1 MQVTQKNSTT
11 REEVKNVRSINGLL
25 DELGKL
31 TPNEANNLI
40 KSSDCEV
47 RKRAI
52 KYADRQSRLKQL
64 LTEDDPNVAELILSS
79 LGDLTVEEA
88 SKLFLEACSYNVREM
103 ASKYADR
110 QSRLA
115 SLLVEYNSNVINF
128 ILSSLG
134 DLTVEEANK
143 LLLEAYS
150 YNVISKI
157 LKYTDRQSKIK
168 RLLVEEKDTVIDLIL
183 ASLEKLKAEEISPLL
198 EADSKRVRDYSW
210 ESMNYLSTLDKI
222 LLSKSCSLSQCEL
235 ASLGVIPTKNANKLL
250 LYSKDFKIREMVVKY
265 ADRQTKLAV
274 LLKEKENAVIDLIFS
289 SLGDLTVEEANKLLL
304 EAYSYK
310 VRENVIRYADRQSK
324 LERLLVEEIIADLI
338 FSSLGDIS
346 TEEANKLLLEAGTY
360 NVREMAIKYADRQT
374 KLARLLVEK
383 TSEIID
389 PILNSL
395 GELTI
400 EETDKLLKAHTLKVI
415 KYAMLNVCSEG
426 LKELRDVIIEKLKY
440 IKE

>member
-25 DELGKL
+25 DELGEL

-40 KSSDCEV
+40 KSNNCVV

-52 KYADRQSRLKQL
+52 EYADRQSRLKQL
-64 LTEDDPNVAELILSS
+64 LAEDDSNVEELIL
-79 LGDLTVEEA
+79 
-88 SKLFLEACSYNVREM
+88 
-103 ASKYADR
+103 
-110 QSRLA
+110 
-115 SLLVEYNSNVINF
+115 
-128 ILSSLG
+128 
-134 DLTVEEANK
+134 
-143 LLLEAYS
+143 
-150 YNVISKI
+150 
-157 LKYTDRQSKIK
+157 
-168 RLLVEEKDTVIDLIL
+168 
-183 ASLEKLKAEEISPLL
+183 
-198 EADSKRVRDYSW
+198 
-210 ESMNYLSTLDKI
+210 
-222 LLSKSCSLSQCEL
+222 
-235 ASLGVIPTKNANKLL
+235 
-250 LYSKDFKIREMVVKY
+250 
-265 ADRQTKLAV
+265 
-274 LLKEKENAVIDLIFS
+274 S

-310 VRENVIRYADRQSK
+310 VREMATKYADRQSK

-338 FSSLGDIS
+338 FYSLGDIS
-346 TEEANKLLLEAGTY
+346 TEEANKLLLEAVDY

-374 KLARLLVEK
+374 KLARLLVEE
-383 TSEIID
+383 TSEVID

-426 LKELRDVIIEKLKY
+426 LEELRDVIIEKLKY

>member
-25 DELGKL
+25 DELGEL

-40 KSSDCEV
+40 KSNNCVV

-52 KYADRQSRLKQL
+52 EYADRQSRLKQL
-64 LTEDDPNVAELILSS
+64 LAEDDSNVEELIL
-79 LGDLTVEEA
+79 
-88 SKLFLEACSYNVREM
+88 
-103 ASKYADR
+103 
-110 QSRLA
+110 
-115 SLLVEYNSNVINF
+115 
-128 ILSSLG
+128 
-134 DLTVEEANK
+134 
-143 LLLEAYS
+143 
-150 YNVISKI
+150 
-157 LKYTDRQSKIK
+157 
-168 RLLVEEKDTVIDLIL
+168 
-183 ASLEKLKAEEISPLL
+183 
-198 EADSKRVRDYSW
+198 
-210 ESMNYLSTLDKI
+210 
-222 LLSKSCSLSQCEL
+222 
-235 ASLGVIPTKNANKLL
+235 
-250 LYSKDFKIREMVVKY
+250 
-265 ADRQTKLAV
+265 
-274 LLKEKENAVIDLIFS
+274 S

-310 VRENVIRYADRQSK
+310 VRENVIRYADKQSK

-338 FSSLGDIS
+338 FYSLGDIS
-346 TEEANKLLLEAGTY
+346 TEEANKLLLEAGDY

-374 KLARLLVEK
+374 KLARLLVEE
-383 TSEIID
+383 TSEVID

-426 LKELRDVIIEKLKY
+426 LEELRDVIIEKLKY

>member
-1 MQVTQKNSTT
+1 MQVTQKNSAT

-25 DELGKL
+25 DELGEL

-40 KSSDCEV
+40 KSNNCVV

-150 YNVISKI
+150 YNLISKI

-265 ADRQTKLAV
+265 ADRQTKLA
-274 LLKEKENAVIDLIFS
+274 
-289 SLGDLTVEEANKLLL
+289 
-304 EAYSYK
+304 
-310 VRENVIRYADRQSK
+310 
-324 LERLLVEEIIADLI
+324 RLLVEE
-338 FSSLGDIS
+338 
-346 TEEANKLLLEAGTY
+346 
-360 NVREMAIKYADRQT
+360 
-374 KLARLLVEK
+374 
-383 TSEIID
+383 TSEVID

>member
-25 DELGKL
+25 DELGEL

-40 KSSDCEV
+40 KSNNCVV

-52 KYADRQSRLKQL
+52 EYADRQSRLKQL
-64 LTEDDPNVAELILSS
+64 LAEDDSN
-79 LGDLTVEEA
+79 VEE
-88 SKLFLEACSYNVREM
+88 L
-103 ASKYADR
+103 
-110 QSRLA
+110 
-115 SLLVEYNSNVINF
+115 

-150 YNVISKI
+150 YKVKENAIR
-157 LKYTDRQSKIK
+157 YADRQSKLSS
-168 RLLVEEKDTVIDLIL
+168 LLMETN
-183 ASLEKLKAEEISPLL
+183 S
-198 EADSKRVRDYSW
+198 
-210 ESMNYLSTLDKI
+210 N
-222 LLSKSCSLSQCEL
+222 
-235 ASLGVIPTKNANKLL
+235 
-250 LYSKDFKIREMVVKY
+250 F
-265 ADRQTKLAV
+265 
-274 LLKEKENAVIDLIFS
+274 IDLIFS
-289 SLGDLTVEEANKLLL
+289 SLGNLTVEEANKLLL

-338 FSSLGDIS
+338 FYSLGDIS
-346 TEEANKLLLEAGTY
+346 TEEANKLLLEAGDY

-374 KLARLLVEK
+374 KLARLLVEE
-383 TSEIID
+383 TSEVID

-415 KYAMLNVCSEG
+415 KYAMLNVCSES
-426 LKELRDVIIEKLKY
+426 LEELRDVIIEKLKY

>member
-11 REEVKNVRSINGLL
+11 REEVKNVRSINSLL
-25 DELGKL
+25 DELGEL

-40 KSSDCEV
+40 KSNNCVV

-52 KYADRQSRLKQL
+52 EYADRQSRLKQL
-64 LTEDDPNVAELILSS
+64 LAEDDSNVAEL
-79 LGDLTVEEA
+79 
-88 SKLFLEACSYNVREM
+88 
-103 ASKYADR
+103 
-110 QSRLA
+110 
-115 SLLVEYNSNVINF
+115 

-150 YNVISKI
+150 YKVKENAIR
-157 LKYTDRQSKIK
+157 YAGRQSKLSS
-168 RLLVEEKDTVIDLIL
+168 LLMETNSNFIDFIL
-183 ASLEKLKAEEISPLL
+183 
-198 EADSKRVRDYSW
+198 
-210 ESMNYLSTLDKI
+210 
-222 LLSKSCSLSQCEL
+222 
-235 ASLGVIPTKNANKLL
+235 
-250 LYSKDFKIREMVVKY
+250 
-265 ADRQTKLAV
+265 
-274 LLKEKENAVIDLIFS
+274 S
-289 SLGDLTVEEANKLLL
+289 SLGGLTVEEANNLLL

-338 FSSLGDIS
+338 FYSLGDIS
-346 TEEANKLLLEAGTY
+346 TEEANKLLLEAGDY

-374 KLARLLVEK
+374 KLARLLVEE
-383 TSEIID
+383 TSEVID

-415 KYAMLNVCSEG
+415 KYAMLNVCSES
-426 LKELRDVIIEKLKY
+426 LEELRDVIIEKLKY

>member
-25 DELGKL
+25 DELGEL

-40 KSSDCEV
+40 KSNNCVV

-52 KYADRQSRLKQL
+52 EYADRQSRLKQL
-64 LTEDDPNVAELILSS
+64 LAEDDSN
-79 LGDLTVEEA
+79 VEE
-88 SKLFLEACSYNVREM
+88 L
-103 ASKYADR
+103 
-110 QSRLA
+110 
-115 SLLVEYNSNVINF
+115 

-150 YNVISKI
+150 YKVKENAIR
-157 LKYTDRQSKIK
+157 YADRQSKLSS
-168 RLLVEEKDTVIDLIL
+168 LLMETN
-183 ASLEKLKAEEISPLL
+183 S
-198 EADSKRVRDYSW
+198 
-210 ESMNYLSTLDKI
+210 N
-222 LLSKSCSLSQCEL
+222 
-235 ASLGVIPTKNANKLL
+235 
-250 LYSKDFKIREMVVKY
+250 F
-265 ADRQTKLAV
+265 
-274 LLKEKENAVIDLIFS
+274 IDLIFS
-289 SLGDLTVEEANKLLL
+289 SLGNLTVEEANKLLL

-310 VRENVIRYADRQSK
+310 VRENAIRYADRQSK

-338 FSSLGDIS
+338 FYSLGDIS
-346 TEEANKLLLEAGTY
+346 TEEANKLLLEAGDY

-374 KLARLLVEK
+374 KLARLLVEE
-383 TSEIID
+383 TSEVID

-426 LKELRDVIIEKLKY
+426 LEELRDVIIEKLKY

>member
-64 LTEDDPNVAELILSS
+64 LAEDDPNVEEL
-79 LGDLTVEEA
+79 
-88 SKLFLEACSYNVREM
+88 
-103 ASKYADR
+103 
-110 QSRLA
+110 
-115 SLLVEYNSNVINF
+115 

-150 YNVISKI
+150 YKVKENAIRYADRQSKLSSLLMETNSNFLNFILSFLGDLTVEEANNLLLKAYSYNLISKI

-168 RLLVEEKDTVIDLIL
+168 RLLVEEKDDVIYLIL
-183 ASLEKLKAEEISPLL
+183 ASLGKLKAEEISPLL
-198 EADSKRVRDYSW
+198 DAYSKRVRDYSW
-210 ESMNYLSTLDKI
+210 GSINYLSTLDKI
-222 LLSKSCSLSQCEL
+222 LLSKYCSISECEL
-235 ASLGVIPTKNANKLL
+235 VTLGVIQTQKANKLL
-250 LYSKDFKIREMVVKY
+250 LYAKDFKTREMVVKY

-310 VRENVIRYADRQSK
+310 VRENAIRYADRQSK

-338 FSSLGDIS
+338 FYSLGDIS
-346 TEEANKLLLEAGTY
+346 TEEANKLLLEAGDY

-374 KLARLLVEK
+374 KLARLLVEE
-383 TSEIID
+383 TSEVID

-415 KYAMLNVCSEG
+415 KYAMLNVCSES
-426 LKELRDVIIEKLKY
+426 LEELRDVIIEKLKY

>member
-25 DELGKL
+25 DELGEL

-40 KSSDCEV
+40 KSNNCVV

-52 KYADRQSRLKQL
+52 EYADRQSRLKQL
-64 LTEDDPNVAELILSS
+64 LAEDDSN
-79 LGDLTVEEA
+79 VEE
-88 SKLFLEACSYNVREM
+88 L
-103 ASKYADR
+103 
-110 QSRLA
+110 
-115 SLLVEYNSNVINF
+115 

-150 YNVISKI
+150 YKVKENAIR
-157 LKYTDRQSKIK
+157 YADRQSKLSS
-168 RLLVEEKDTVIDLIL
+168 LLMETN
-183 ASLEKLKAEEISPLL
+183 S
-198 EADSKRVRDYSW
+198 
-210 ESMNYLSTLDKI
+210 N
-222 LLSKSCSLSQCEL
+222 
-235 ASLGVIPTKNANKLL
+235 
-250 LYSKDFKIREMVVKY
+250 F
-265 ADRQTKLAV
+265 
-274 LLKEKENAVIDLIFS
+274 IDLIFS
-289 SLGDLTVEEANKLLL
+289 SLGNLTVEEANKLLL

-310 VRENVIRYADRQSK
+310 VREMATKYADRQSK

-338 FSSLGDIS
+338 FYSLGDIS
-346 TEEANKLLLEAGTY
+346 TEEANKLLLEAGDY

-374 KLARLLVEK
+374 KLARLLVEE
-383 TSEIID
+383 TSEVID

-426 LKELRDVIIEKLKY
+426 LEELRDVIIEKLKY

>member
-25 DELGKL
+25 DELGEL

-40 KSSDCEV
+40 KSSNSEV

-52 KYADRQSRLKQL
+52 EYADRQSRLKQL
-64 LTEDDPNVAELILSS
+64 LAEDDPNVAELILSS

-88 SKLFLEACSYNVREM
+88 NKLLLEAYSYKVKENAIR
-103 ASKYADR
+103 YADR
-110 QSRLA
+110 QSKLS
-115 SLLVEYNSNVINF
+115 SLLMETNSNFIDF

-134 DLTVEEANK
+134 GLTVEEANN

-168 RLLVEEKDTVIDLIL
+168 RLLVEERDTVIDLIL

-250 LYSKDFKIREMVVKY
+250 LYAKDFKIREMVVKY

-289 SLGDLTVEEANKLLL
+289 SLGNLTVEEANKLLL

-338 FSSLGDIS
+338 FYSLGDIS

-383 TSEIID
+383 TSEVIE

-400 EETDKLLKAHTLKVI
+400 EEADKLLKAHTLKVI

>member
-25 DELGKL
+25 DELGEL

-40 KSSDCEV
+40 KSNNCVV

-52 KYADRQSRLKQL
+52 EYADRQSRLKQL
-64 LTEDDPNVAELILSS
+64 LAEDDSN
-79 LGDLTVEEA
+79 VEE
-88 SKLFLEACSYNVREM
+88 L
-103 ASKYADR
+103 
-110 QSRLA
+110 
-115 SLLVEYNSNVINF
+115 

-150 YNVISKI
+150 YKV
-157 LKYTDRQSKIK
+157 
-168 RLLVEEKDTVIDLIL
+168 
-183 ASLEKLKAEEISPLL
+183 
-198 EADSKRVRDYSW
+198 
-210 ESMNYLSTLDKI
+210 
-222 LLSKSCSLSQCEL
+222 
-235 ASLGVIPTKNANKLL
+235 
-250 LYSKDFKIREMVVKY
+250 
-265 ADRQTKLAV
+265 
-274 LLKEKENAVIDLIFS
+274 KENA
-289 SLGDLTVEEANKLLL
+289 
-304 EAYSYK
+304 
-310 VRENVIRYADRQSK
+310 IRYADRQSK

-338 FSSLGDIS
+338 FYSLGDIS
-346 TEEANKLLLEAGTY
+346 TEEANKLLLEAGDY

-374 KLARLLVEK
+374 KLARLLVEE
-383 TSEIID
+383 TSEVID

-400 EETDKLLKAHTLKVI
+400 EETDKLVKAHTLKVI

-426 LKELRDVIIEKLKY
+426 LEELRDVIIEKLKY

>member
-1 MQVTQKNSTT
+1 MQVTQKNSAT

-25 DELGKL
+25 DELGEL

-40 KSSDCEV
+40 KSNNCVV

-52 KYADRQSRLKQL
+52 EYADRQSRLKQL
-64 LTEDDPNVAELILSS
+64 LAEDDSN
-79 LGDLTVEEA
+79 VEE
-88 SKLFLEACSYNVREM
+88 L
-103 ASKYADR
+103 
-110 QSRLA
+110 
-115 SLLVEYNSNVINF
+115 

-150 YNVISKI
+150 YKVKENAIR
-157 LKYTDRQSKIK
+157 YADRQSKLSS
-168 RLLVEEKDTVIDLIL
+168 LLMETN
-183 ASLEKLKAEEISPLL
+183 S
-198 EADSKRVRDYSW
+198 
-210 ESMNYLSTLDKI
+210 N
-222 LLSKSCSLSQCEL
+222 
-235 ASLGVIPTKNANKLL
+235 
-250 LYSKDFKIREMVVKY
+250 F
-265 ADRQTKLAV
+265 
-274 LLKEKENAVIDLIFS
+274 IDLIFS

-338 FSSLGDIS
+338 FYSLGDIS
-346 TEEANKLLLEAGTY
+346 TEEANKLLLEAGDY

-374 KLARLLVEK
+374 KLARLLVEE
-383 TSEIID
+383 TSEVID

-426 LKELRDVIIEKLKY
+426 LEELRDVIIEKLKY

>member
-1 MQVTQKNSTT
+1 MQVTQKNSAT
-11 REEVKNVRSINGLL
+11 REEVKNVRSINDLL
-25 DELGKL
+25 DELGEL

-40 KSSDCEV
+40 KSNNCVV

-52 KYADRQSRLKQL
+52 EYADRQSRLKQL
-64 LTEDDPNVAELILSS
+64 LAEDDSNVEELILSS

-88 SKLFLEACSYNVREM
+88 NKLLLEAYSYKVKENAIR
-103 ASKYADR
+103 YADR

-150 YNVISKI
+150 Y
-157 LKYTDRQSKIK
+157 
-168 RLLVEEKDTVIDLIL
+168 
-183 ASLEKLKAEEISPLL
+183 
-198 EADSKRVRDYSW
+198 
-210 ESMNYLSTLDKI
+210 
-222 LLSKSCSLSQCEL
+222 
-235 ASLGVIPTKNANKLL
+235 
-250 LYSKDFKIREMVVKY
+250 
-265 ADRQTKLAV
+265 
-274 LLKEKENAVIDLIFS
+274 
-289 SLGDLTVEEANKLLL
+289 
-304 EAYSYK
+304 K
-310 VRENVIRYADRQSK
+310 VRENAIRYADRQSK

-338 FSSLGDIS
+338 FYSLGDIS
-346 TEEANKLLLEAGTY
+346 TEEANKLLLEAGDY

-374 KLARLLVEK
+374 KLARLLVEE
-383 TSEIID
+383 TSEVID

-426 LKELRDVIIEKLKY
+426 LEELRDVIIEKLKY

>member
-25 DELGKL
+25 DELGEL

-40 KSSDCEV
+40 KSSNSEV

-52 KYADRQSRLKQL
+52 EYADRQSRLKQL
-64 LTEDDPNVAELILSS
+64 LAEDDSNIAEL
-79 LGDLTVEEA
+79 
-88 SKLFLEACSYNVREM
+88 
-103 ASKYADR
+103 
-110 QSRLA
+110 
-115 SLLVEYNSNVINF
+115 

-143 LLLEAYS
+143 LLLEACSYKVKEEAIKYANRQSRLSSLLVEYNSNFLNFILSFLGDLTVEEANNLLLKAYS
-150 YNVISKI
+150 YNLISKI

-168 RLLVEEKDTVIDLIL
+168 RLLVEEKDDVIYLIL
-183 ASLEKLKAEEISPLL
+183 ASLGKLKAEEISPLL
-198 EADSKRVRDYSW
+198 EAYSKRVRDYSW
-210 ESMNYLSTLDKI
+210 ESINYLSTLDKI
-222 LLSKSCSLSQCEL
+222 LLSKYCSISECEL
-235 ASLGVIPTKNANKLL
+235 VTLGVIQTQKANKLL
-250 LYSKDFKIREMVVKY
+250 LYAKDFKIREMVVKY

-289 SLGDLTVEEANKLLL
+289 SLGDLTVEEANNLLL

-338 FSSLGDIS
+338 FYSLGDIS
-346 TEEANKLLLEAGTY
+346 TEEANKLLLEAGDY

-400 EETDKLLKAHTLKVI
+400 EEADKLLKAHTLKVI

>member
-25 DELGKL
+25 DELGEL

-40 KSSDCEV
+40 KSNNCVV

-52 KYADRQSRLKQL
+52 EYADRQSRLKQL
-64 LTEDDPNVAELILSS
+64 LAEDDSNVEELILSS
-79 LGDLTVEEA
+79 LG
-88 SKLFLEACSYNVREM
+88 
-103 ASKYADR
+103 
-110 QSRLA
+110 
-115 SLLVEYNSNVINF
+115 
-128 ILSSLG
+128 G
-134 DLTVEEANK
+134 LTVEEANN
-143 LLLEAYS
+143 LLLEAYY
-150 YNVISKI
+150 YNLISKI

-168 RLLVEEKDTVIDLIL
+168 RLLVEEKDDVIYLIL
-183 ASLEKLKAEEISPLL
+183 ASLGKLKAEEISPLL
-198 EADSKRVRDYSW
+198 EAYSKRVRDYSW
-210 ESMNYLSTLDKI
+210 GSINYLSTLDKI
-222 LLSKSCSLSQCEL
+222 LLSKYCSISECEL
-235 ASLGVIPTKNANKLL
+235 VTLGVIQTQKANKLL
-250 LYSKDFKIREMVVKY
+250 LYAKDFKIREMVVKY

-289 SLGDLTVEEANKLLL
+289 SLGNLTVEEANKLLL

-310 VRENVIRYADRQSK
+310 VRENVIRYADRPSK

-338 FSSLGDIS
+338 FYSLGDIS
-346 TEEANKLLLEAGTY
+346 TEEANKLLLEAVDY

-374 KLARLLVEK
+374 KLARLLVEE
-383 TSEIID
+383 TSEVID

-426 LKELRDVIIEKLKY
+426 LEELRDVIIEKLKY

>member
-25 DELGKL
+25 DELGEL

-40 KSSDCEV
+40 KSNNCVV

-52 KYADRQSRLKQL
+52 EYADRQSRLKQL
-64 LTEDDPNVAELILSS
+64 LAEDDSN
-79 LGDLTVEEA
+79 VEE
-88 SKLFLEACSYNVREM
+88 L
-103 ASKYADR
+103 
-110 QSRLA
+110 
-115 SLLVEYNSNVINF
+115 

-150 YNVISKI
+150 YKVKENAIR
-157 LKYTDRQSKIK
+157 YADRQSKLSS
-168 RLLVEEKDTVIDLIL
+168 LLMETNSNFIDFIL
-183 ASLEKLKAEEISPLL
+183 
-198 EADSKRVRDYSW
+198 
-210 ESMNYLSTLDKI
+210 
-222 LLSKSCSLSQCEL
+222 
-235 ASLGVIPTKNANKLL
+235 
-250 LYSKDFKIREMVVKY
+250 
-265 ADRQTKLAV
+265 
-274 LLKEKENAVIDLIFS
+274 S

-310 VRENVIRYADRQSK
+310 VRENAIRYAGRQSK

-338 FSSLGDIS
+338 FYSLGDIS
-346 TEEANKLLLEAGTY
+346 TEEANKLLLEAGDY

-374 KLARLLVEK
+374 KLARLLVEE
-383 TSEIID
+383 TSEVID

-426 LKELRDVIIEKLKY
+426 LEELRDVIIEKLKY

>member
-25 DELGKL
+25 DELGEL

-40 KSSDCEV
+40 KSNNCVV

-52 KYADRQSRLKQL
+52 EYADRQSRLKQL
-64 LTEDDPNVAELILSS
+64 LAEDDSN
-79 LGDLTVEEA
+79 VEE
-88 SKLFLEACSYNVREM
+88 L
-103 ASKYADR
+103 
-110 QSRLA
+110 
-115 SLLVEYNSNVINF
+115 

-150 YNVISKI
+150 YKV
-157 LKYTDRQSKIK
+157 
-168 RLLVEEKDTVIDLIL
+168 
-183 ASLEKLKAEEISPLL
+183 
-198 EADSKRVRDYSW
+198 
-210 ESMNYLSTLDKI
+210 
-222 LLSKSCSLSQCEL
+222 
-235 ASLGVIPTKNANKLL
+235 
-250 LYSKDFKIREMVVKY
+250 
-265 ADRQTKLAV
+265 
-274 LLKEKENAVIDLIFS
+274 KENA
-289 SLGDLTVEEANKLLL
+289 
-304 EAYSYK
+304 
-310 VRENVIRYADRQSK
+310 IRYADRQSK

-338 FSSLGDIS
+338 FYSLGDIS
-346 TEEANKLLLEAGTY
+346 TEEANKLLLEAGDY

-374 KLARLLVEK
+374 KLARLLVEE
-383 TSEIID
+383 TSEVID

-415 KYAMLNVCSEG
+415 KYAMLNVCSES
-426 LKELRDVIIEKLKY
+426 LEELRNVIIEKLKY

>member
-25 DELGKL
+25 DELGEL

-40 KSSDCEV
+40 KSNNCVV

-52 KYADRQSRLKQL
+52 EYADRQSRLKQL
-64 LTEDDPNVAELILSS
+64 LAEDDSNVEELILSS

-88 SKLFLEACSYNVREM
+88 N
-103 ASKYADR
+103 
-110 QSRLA
+110 
-115 SLLVEYNSNVINF
+115 N
-128 ILSSLG
+128 
-134 DLTVEEANK
+134 
-143 LLLEAYS
+143 
-150 YNVISKI
+150 
-157 LKYTDRQSKIK
+157 
-168 RLLVEEKDTVIDLIL
+168 
-183 ASLEKLKAEEISPLL
+183 
-198 EADSKRVRDYSW
+198 
-210 ESMNYLSTLDKI
+210 
-222 LLSKSCSLSQCEL
+222 
-235 ASLGVIPTKNANKLL
+235 
-250 LYSKDFKIREMVVKY
+250 
-265 ADRQTKLAV
+265 
-274 LLKEKENAVIDLIFS
+274 
-289 SLGDLTVEEANKLLL
+289 LLL

-338 FSSLGDIS
+338 FYSLGDIS
-346 TEEANKLLLEAGTY
+346 TEEANKLLLEAGDY

-374 KLARLLVEK
+374 KLARLLVEG
-383 TSEIID
+383 TSEVID

-426 LKELRDVIIEKLKY
+426 LEELRDVIIEKLKY

>member
-25 DELGKL
+25 DELGEL

-40 KSSDCEV
+40 KSNNCVV

-52 KYADRQSRLKQL
+52 EYADRQSRLKQL
-64 LTEDDPNVAELILSS
+64 LAEDDSN
-79 LGDLTVEEA
+79 VEE
-88 SKLFLEACSYNVREM
+88 L
-103 ASKYADR
+103 
-110 QSRLA
+110 
-115 SLLVEYNSNVINF
+115 

-150 YNVISKI
+150 YKVKENAIR
-157 LKYTDRQSKIK
+157 YADRQSKLSS
-168 RLLVEEKDTVIDLIL
+168 LLMETNSNFIDFIL
-183 ASLEKLKAEEISPLL
+183 
-198 EADSKRVRDYSW
+198 
-210 ESMNYLSTLDKI
+210 
-222 LLSKSCSLSQCEL
+222 
-235 ASLGVIPTKNANKLL
+235 
-250 LYSKDFKIREMVVKY
+250 
-265 ADRQTKLAV
+265 
-274 LLKEKENAVIDLIFS
+274 S
-289 SLGDLTVEEANKLLL
+289 SLGGLTVEEANNLLL

-338 FSSLGDIS
+338 FYSLGDIS
-346 TEEANKLLLEAGTY
+346 TEEANKLLLEAGDY

-374 KLARLLVEK
+374 KLARLLVEE
-383 TSEIID
+383 TSEVID

-395 GELTI
+395 GELTV

-426 LKELRDVIIEKLKY
+426 LEELRDVIIEKLKY

>member
-25 DELGKL
+25 DELGEL

-40 KSSDCEV
+40 KSNNCVV

-52 KYADRQSRLKQL
+52 EYADRQSRLKQL
-64 LTEDDPNVAELILSS
+64 LAEDDSNVEELILSS
-79 LGDLTVEEA
+79 LG
-88 SKLFLEACSYNVREM
+88 
-103 ASKYADR
+103 
-110 QSRLA
+110 
-115 SLLVEYNSNVINF
+115 
-128 ILSSLG
+128 G
-134 DLTVEEANK
+134 LTVEEAN
-143 LLLEAYS
+143 
-150 YNVISKI
+150 N
-157 LKYTDRQSKIK
+157 
-168 RLLVEEKDTVIDLIL
+168 
-183 ASLEKLKAEEISPLL
+183 
-198 EADSKRVRDYSW
+198 
-210 ESMNYLSTLDKI
+210 
-222 LLSKSCSLSQCEL
+222 
-235 ASLGVIPTKNANKLL
+235 
-250 LYSKDFKIREMVVKY
+250 
-265 ADRQTKLAV
+265 
-274 LLKEKENAVIDLIFS
+274 
-289 SLGDLTVEEANKLLL
+289 LLL

-338 FSSLGDIS
+338 FYSLGDIS
-346 TEEANKLLLEAGTY
+346 TEEANKLLLEAGDY

-374 KLARLLVEK
+374 KLARLLVEE
-383 TSEIID
+383 TSEVID

-426 LKELRDVIIEKLKY
+426 LEELRDVIIEKLKY

>member
-25 DELGKL
+25 DELGEL

-40 KSSDCEV
+40 KSNNCVV

-52 KYADRQSRLKQL
+52 EYADRQSRLKQL
-64 LTEDDPNVAELILSS
+64 LAEDDSN
-79 LGDLTVEEA
+79 VEE
-88 SKLFLEACSYNVREM
+88 L
-103 ASKYADR
+103 
-110 QSRLA
+110 
-115 SLLVEYNSNVINF
+115 

-150 YNVISKI
+150 YKVKENAIR
-157 LKYTDRQSKIK
+157 YADRQSKLSS
-168 RLLVEEKDTVIDLIL
+168 LLMETN
-183 ASLEKLKAEEISPLL
+183 S
-198 EADSKRVRDYSW
+198 
-210 ESMNYLSTLDKI
+210 N
-222 LLSKSCSLSQCEL
+222 
-235 ASLGVIPTKNANKLL
+235 
-250 LYSKDFKIREMVVKY
+250 F
-265 ADRQTKLAV
+265 
-274 LLKEKENAVIDLIFS
+274 IDLIFS

-338 FSSLGDIS
+338 FYSLGDIS
-346 TEEANKLLLEAGTY
+346 TEEANKLLLEAGDY

-374 KLARLLVEK
+374 KLARLLVEE
-383 TSEIID
+383 TSEVID

-426 LKELRDVIIEKLKY
+426 LEELRDVIIEKLKY

>member
-11 REEVKNVRSINGLL
+11 REEVKNDRSINGLL

-346 TEEANKLLLEAGTY
+346 TEEANKLLLEAGDY

-400 EETDKLLKAHTLKVI
+400 EEADKLLKAHTLKVI

>member
-25 DELGKL
+25 DELGEL

-40 KSSDCEV
+40 KSNNCVV

-52 KYADRQSRLKQL
+52 EYADRQSRLKQL
-64 LTEDDPNVAELILSS
+64 LAEDDSN
-79 LGDLTVEEA
+79 VEE
-88 SKLFLEACSYNVREM
+88 L
-103 ASKYADR
+103 
-110 QSRLA
+110 
-115 SLLVEYNSNVINF
+115 

-150 YNVISKI
+150 YKVKENAIR
-157 LKYTDRQSKIK
+157 YADRQSKIK
-168 RLLVEEKDTVIDLIL
+168 RLLVEERDTVIDLIL
-183 ASLEKLKAEEISPLL
+183 ASLKKLKAEEISPLL

-250 LYSKDFKIREMVVKY
+250 LYAKDFKIREMVVKY

-310 VRENVIRYADRQSK
+310 VRENAIRYAGRQSK

-338 FSSLGDIS
+338 FYSLGDIS
-346 TEEANKLLLEAGTY
+346 TEEANKLLLEAGDY

-374 KLARLLVEK
+374 KLARLLVEE
-383 TSEIID
+383 TSEVID

-426 LKELRDVIIEKLKY
+426 LEELRDVIIEKLKY

>member
-1 MQVTQKNSTT
+1 MQVTQKNLTT

-25 DELGKL
+25 DELGEL

-40 KSSDCEV
+40 KSNNCVV

-52 KYADRQSRLKQL
+52 EYADRQSRLKQL
-64 LTEDDPNVAELILSS
+64 LAEDDSN
-79 LGDLTVEEA
+79 VEE
-88 SKLFLEACSYNVREM
+88 L
-103 ASKYADR
+103 
-110 QSRLA
+110 
-115 SLLVEYNSNVINF
+115 

-150 YNVISKI
+150 YKVKENAIR
-157 LKYTDRQSKIK
+157 YADRQSKLSS
-168 RLLVEEKDTVIDLIL
+168 LLMETNSNFIDFIL
-183 ASLEKLKAEEISPLL
+183 
-198 EADSKRVRDYSW
+198 
-210 ESMNYLSTLDKI
+210 
-222 LLSKSCSLSQCEL
+222 
-235 ASLGVIPTKNANKLL
+235 
-250 LYSKDFKIREMVVKY
+250 
-265 ADRQTKLAV
+265 
-274 LLKEKENAVIDLIFS
+274 S
-289 SLGDLTVEEANKLLL
+289 SLGGLTVEEANNLLL

-338 FSSLGDIS
+338 FYSLGDIS
-346 TEEANKLLLEAGTY
+346 TEEANKLLLEAGDY

-374 KLARLLVEK
+374 KLARLLVEE
-383 TSEIID
+383 TSEVID

-415 KYAMLNVCSEG
+415 KYAMLNVCSES
-426 LKELRDVIIEKLKY
+426 LEELRDVIIEKLKY